1 MLFLNPPALP
11 GSSKL
16 SVKHPLF
23 PRERR
28 GKFESKYKPEKYAL
42 PEPTGFAGA
51 RSLAGALVIQNLYID
66 DIDSCSMVS
75 DETSLRPLAGSAL
88 SKFK

>member
-1 MLFLNPPALP
+1 MGTGPDVDCEAE
-11 GSSKL
+11 L

-23 PRERR
+23 PREGR

-75 DETSLRPLAGSAL
+75 NETSLRPLARAAL

>member
-1 MLFLNPPALP
+1 MCTAPDVDREAEP
-11 GSSKL
+11 

-28 GKFESKYKPEKYAL
+28 GEFESKYKPEKYAL

-75 DETSLRPLAGSAL
+75 NETSLRPLARAAL

>member
-1 MLFLNPPALP
+1 MGTGPAV
-11 GSSKL
+11 GCEAEL
-16 SVKHPLF
+16 SVKHTLF

-28 GKFESKYKPEKYAL
+28 GEFESKYKLEKYAL

-75 DETSLRPLAGSAL
+75 DETSLRPLAGAAL

>member
-1 MLFLNPPALP
+1 MGTGPDVDCEAE
-11 GSSKL
+11 L

-28 GKFESKYKPEKYAL
+28 GEFESKYKLEKYAL

-75 DETSLRPLAGSAL
+75 DETSLRPLAGAAL